1 MKANII
7 DPDFLL
13 KAYCSGY
20 FPMADDK
27 SGEIGWYS
35 PDPRAIFELDGLLV
49 PRSLSLTMKKRPFEV
64 LVNTQFEEVIR
75 ACAARK
81 ETWIS
86 EEIIQS
92 YVELH
97 RLGFAHSVECW
108 KDQKLVGGLYGVAI
122 RGAFFGESMFSRTR
136 DASKI
141 ALVYLVDRLNSRGFD
156 LLDTQYVT
164 PHLARFGAKEIARE
178 EYLRRLE
185 KALKKECSFDQGSP
199 GEG

>member
-1 MKANII
+1 MI

-20 FPMADDK
+20 FPMADDV
-27 SGEIGWYS
+27 SAEIRWYS
-35 PDPRAIFELDGLLV
+35 PDPRAIFELDGLRV
-49 PRSLSLTMKKRPFEV
+49 PRSLSLTMKKKPFEL
-64 LVNTQFEEVIR
+64 LVNTQFEDVMR

-108 KDQKLVGGLYGVAI
+108 KDQELVGGLYGVAI
-122 RGAFFGESMFSRTR
+122 RGAFFGESMFSRMR
-136 DASKI
+136 DASKV
-141 ALVYLVDRLNSRGFD
+141 ALVHLVNHLNARGFD
-156 LLDTQYVT
+156 LLDTQFVT
-164 PHLARFGAKEIARE
+164 PHLARFGAKEISRE
-178 EYLRRLE
+178 EYLRRLK
-185 KALKKECSFDQGSP
+185 KALKKECTFYP
-199 GEG
+199 

>member
-1 MKANII
+1 MI

-13 KAYCSGY
+13 RAYCSGY

-35 PDPRAIFELDGLLV
+35 PDPRAIFELDGLRV
-49 PRSLSLTMKKRPFEV
+49 PRSLALTMKKKPFEL
-64 LVNTQFEEVIR
+64 LVNTQFEEVMR
-75 ACAARK
+75 ECAARK

-122 RGAFFGESMFSRTR
+122 RGAFFGESMFSRMR

-141 ALVYLVDRLNSRGFD
+141 ALVYLVDHLKARGFD
-156 LLDTQYVT
+156 LLDTQFMT

-178 EYLRRLE
+178 EYLRRLK
-185 KALKKECSFDQGSP
+185 KALKKDCSFD
-199 GEG
+199 